1 MQPLFTGNEYHTP
14 ENTHHYWGDKMAF
27 GTRWYFML
35 RYILIIARA
44 RLAVARNRFDE
55 TWFMRTNLSIFRL
68 IEGCNGRFHITG
80 IENLRHCPGPVVIVG
95 NHMSNIETNALGCVI
110 WPHRP
115 LTYVAKASLLKFPIF
130 GRVLAW
136 ADPITVGRTNPR
148 TDLQTV
154 LNEGVKRLKSGI
166 SIILFPQ
173 STRTIAF
180 DPEKFNSLGVKLA
193 HRAKVPILPMALKTD
208 FWGNGRSFWRDF
220 GPLQR
225 HEPIHITFGKP
236 FLVEGNGKQ
245 AHEHVLKFIQTHLKL
260 WGVSSES

>member
-1 MQPLFTGNEYHTP
+1 MQPIFAQNEYHTP
-14 ENTHHYWGDKMAF
+14 ENTPHHWGDKLAF

-35 RYILIIARA
+35 RYAAIIVRA
-44 RLAVARNRFDE
+44 RLLVALHRFNE
-55 TWFMRTNLSIFRL
+55 AWYVKTNLSIFRL

-80 IENLRHCPGPVVIVG
+80 LDHLRNCNAPVVIVG
-95 NHMSNIETNALGCVI
+95 NHMSNIETNALGCLI
-110 WPHRP
+110 WPHMK

-148 TDLQTV
+148 EDLQTV
-154 LNEGVKRLKSGI
+154 LEEGVKRLKSGI

-173 STRTIAF
+173 STRTVEFI
-180 DPEKFNSLGVKLA
+180 PEKFNSLGVKLA
-193 HRAKVPILPMALKTD
+193 RRANIPILPMALKTD
-208 FWGNGRSFWRDF
+208 FWANGRSFWRDF

-225 HEPIHITFGKP
+225 HEPIHIAFGQP

-245 AHEHVLKFIQTHLKL
+245 AHERVVEFIQCHLKQ
-260 WGVSSES
+260 WAAMNN